1 MADGRMPVPACD
13 IVDLRRGVEDVP
25 TVFGE
30 GIPRPDVSAI
40 NGVEAGPGPGPGDER
55 ARVAIYTRYSSA
67 EPERAR
73 IERQVR
79 MVTACMRET
88 EHMREVRHPDP
99 ARSRRPARDREGLVR
114 LADGCRADMI
124 GDIIIEDLDRL

>member
-40 NGVEAGPGPGPGDER
+40 DGAEAGTGPGDER
-55 ARVAIYTRYSSA
+55 ARVAIYTRYSSP

-73 IERQVR
+73 IERKVR

-88 EHMREVRHPDP
+88 ERMREVWHPDP

-124 GDIIIEDLDRL
+124 GDIIIEDFDRL